1 MHRIVFLGPPGAGKG
16 TQAGLIAHDLG
27 IPHLSTGDLLRA
39 AAAAGTSLGKEAD
52 GFMRAGQLVPDS
64 LVLRILSERIGRP
77 DTAGGFLLDGFPRTL
92 DQAKALEE
100 FAALDHVISFEIPDS
115 LLVERLTQRRH
126 CPKCG
131 TVYNLATA
139 PPKERDRCDQ
149 DGTPLA
155 HRADDAPEAVS
166 MRLKVYHEVTSPL
179 IQFYRDRGLLR
190 RIDATGPPAEVGR
203 RIRSLLAVP

>member
-1 MHRIVFLGPPGAGKG
+1 MG
-16 TQAGLIAHDLG
+16 
-27 IPHLSTGDLLRA
+27 SCERA
-39 AAAAGTSLGKEAD
+39 SSFRTAWCFVSSASVSGVRT
-52 GFMRAGQLVPDS
+52 
-64 LVLRILSERIGRP
+64 RP
-77 DTAGGFLLDGFPRTL
+77 VGFLLDGFPRTL

-139 PPKERDRCDQ
+139 PPKERDRCDR
-149 DGTPLA
+149 DGSPLA

-166 MRLKVYHEVTSPL
+166 MRLKVYHDVTSPL

-190 RIDATGPPAEVGR
+190 RHRCDRMTLRGRSAHSVGPSRSVIHPSENRGVLENVKFIGLYVALTRIPA
-203 RIRSLLAVP
+203 